1 MVVMT
6 ETVKKVAA
14 GQNTTVIPC
23 GYVDPN
29 KLSNTQVGPGFYSLN
44 KRSNVPFV
52 GLIGSAG
59 FRKVIS
65 WGEIAEIPCGQLV
78 TISNASFHGGDIFI
92 NKGPDMCN
100 RPSRI
105 TVPVPFTFGTITTG
119 EGDEK
124 AWNSTFPCD
133 TRAAKRA
140 YLNVDAR
147 VNLFNLDGDS
157 GAPLT
162 AFIRGRRLDG
172 SMKTENSLAQF
183 AAPFGPGVGF
193 LSAISI
199 PVSTDMSYIPLG
211 QGASFGDDTR
221 PHNLLDAG
229 DIFFLLG
236 IQETLADRI
245 TWPASSDIF
254 GFPPGQAPAPGTWY
268 VIEYD

>member
-1 MVVMT
+1 MT
-6 ETVKKVAA
+6 SAPKKTAIGA
-14 GQNTTVIPC
+14 NTTVIPC

-29 KLSNTQVGPGFYSLN
+29 KLSSTQVGPGLYSLN
-44 KRSNVPFV
+44 KRSNVPYV

-65 WGEIAEIPCGQLV
+65 WGEVAEVPCGQLV
-78 TISNASFHGGDIFI
+78 TVSNASFHGGDIFI

-105 TVPVPFTFGTITTG
+105 TVPVPFVLGNITTP
-119 EGDEK
+119 EGVET
-124 AWNSTFPCD
+124 AWNSSFPCD

-140 YLNVDAR
+140 YLNVDAT
-147 VNLFNLDGDS
+147 VNLLDNEGLS
-157 GAPLT
+157 GSPIT

-172 SMKTENSLAQF
+172 SMKTENSLSQF

-199 PVSTDMSYIPLG
+199 PVAADMNYIPLG

-221 PHNLLDAG
+221 PHNMLDAG
-229 DIFFLLG
+229 DVFFLIGGPATPLS
-236 IQETLADRI
+236 DVM
-245 TWPASSDIF
+245 TWPASTGVF
-254 GFPPGQAPAPGTWY
+254 GFPTGQAAAPGTWY

>member
-1 MVVMT
+1 MIPKP
-6 ETVKKVAA
+6 VKL

-29 KLSNTQVGPGFYSLN
+29 KLSNTQIGPGKYSLN

-65 WGEIAEIPCGQLV
+65 WGEVAEVPAGQLV
-78 TISNASFHGGDIFI
+78 TVSNASYHGGDIFI

-105 TVPVPFTFGTITTG
+105 TVPVPFNLGTIQTP
-119 EGDEK
+119 EGLET
-124 AWNSTFPCD
+124 AWNSSFPCD

-147 VNLFNLDGDS
+147 VNLVDPGGGS
-157 GAPLT
+157 AAPLT

-172 SMKTENSLAQF
+172 SMRTENSLVQF
-183 AAPFGPGVGF
+183 SAPFGPGVGF
-193 LSAISI
+193 LSAVSI
-199 PVSTDMSYIPLG
+199 PVSTDMSYIPMG
-211 QGASFGDDTR
+211 QGAIFGDDTR

-236 IQETLADRI
+236 TGGPTLADRI
-245 TWPASSDIF
+245 TWPASSDVF
-254 GFPPGQAPAPGTWY
+254 GFPPGQAAEPGTWY